1 MCGIFALAAG
11 ADAEF
16 EAVSCP
22 GHNRSLMARQPG
34 SNAAAARMV
43 NNATPLE
50 NITLRRTDVGKSISN
65 TIDGRSG
72 APFLLFG

>member
-1 MCGIFALAAG
+1 
-11 ADAEF
+11 
-16 EAVSCP
+16 
-22 GHNRSLMARQPG
+22 MARQPG